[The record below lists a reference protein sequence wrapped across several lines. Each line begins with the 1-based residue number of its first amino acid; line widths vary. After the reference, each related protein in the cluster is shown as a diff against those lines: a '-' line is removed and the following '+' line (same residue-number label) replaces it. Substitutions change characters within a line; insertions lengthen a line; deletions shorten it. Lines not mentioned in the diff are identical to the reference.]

1 MSVVYKYIM
10 TIVLCASALSAQS
23 QSVLDS
29 ITAIV
34 VAGNPQLK
42 ATKDKY
48 VVDSISYGRAV
59 LLDDPQIDFEYNFG
73 RGSLGDKWALGIS
86 QSFEW
91 PGIYSARTK
100 AANARVMESWQEY
113 LASLAE
119 VTLQVRLLA
128 IDIIGLNR
136 RIEVQENV
144 CDNLEELSRLYKLAF
159 DGRQISILDINKL
172 RIELINSRQSL
183 EGLKAERAKSIEAMQ
198 ALAGENPIDHEAIS
212 KLIVYPDEELLPI
225 DNYIYSYRNEDPKIV
240 ACTLSRTA
248 GEAEEREASLSWAP
262 KFEIGYQYSYE
273 LGDRFN
279 GVTAGVSI
287 PLFSSKRR
295 KAQARAQTSAI
306 SSSLLTLQSENE
318 SFVRQLYGEAIS
330 LKQQMTL
337 YGEVLDDDSCTDLLI
352 QALDG
357 GQISLLTYLQELNY
371 FIHARINY
379 LSLENQYH
387 RALVTL
393 GKFYNY

>member
-29 ITAIV
+29 IAAIV
-34 VAGNPQLK
+34 VAGNPQLR

-48 VVDSISYGRAV
+48 VVDSISYCRAV

-100 AANARVMESWQEY
+100 AANARVMESWQGY

-198 ALAGENPIDHEAIS
+198 ALAGENPIDYEVIS
-212 KLIVYPDEELLPI
+212 KLMVYPDEELLPI
-225 DNYIYSYRNEDPKIV
+225 DTYIYLYCNEDPKIV
-240 ACTLSRTA
+240 ACTLSRAA

-371 FIHARINY
+371 FIQARINY

>member
-1 MSVVYKYIM
+1 MSLVYKYIIF
-10 TIVLCASALSAQS
+10 IVLCIATLSARS
-23 QSVLDS
+23 QTALDS
-29 ITAIV
+29 LTATV
-34 VAGNPQLK
+34 VAGNPQLE
-42 ATKDKY
+42 ALRGRY
-48 VVDSISYGRAV
+48 AVDSISFSRAV

-73 RGSLGDKWALGIS
+73 RGSLGDKWMLGIS

-91 PGIYSARTK
+91 LSIYTARSEATNARTM
-100 AANARVMESWQEY
+100 ASWQEY
-113 LASLAE
+113 LASL
-119 VTLQVRLLA
+119 VDMTLQVRLLA
-128 IDIIGLNR
+128 IEIIGLNR
-136 RIEVQENV
+136 QIVVQQNV

-183 EGLKAERAKSIEAMQ
+183 ESLKAELEKNIEAMQ
-198 ALAGENPIDHEAIS
+198 ALAGEYSIDRGVLT
-212 KLIVYPDEELLPI
+212 KLIDYPDEDLLPI
-225 DNYIYSYRNEDPKIV
+225 DTYIQLYRNDDPKIV
-240 ACTLSRTA
+240 ACALSQKA
-248 GEAEEREASLSWAP
+248 SKAEEREASLSWTP

-295 KAQARAQTSAI
+295 KAQSMAQTLAI

-318 SFVRQLYGEAIS
+318 SYVRQLYGEVVS
-330 LKQQMTL
+330 LKRQMTL
-337 YGEVLDDDSCTDLLI
+337 YGEVLDDDSCTDLLS

-371 FIHARINY
+371 FIQARINY
-379 LSLENQYH
+379 LSLETQYY
-387 RALVTL
+387 RALETL
-393 GKFYNY
+393 GKFCNY